1 MAQNFS
7 GSRKAK
13 KGATN
18 PVRYKMHVKKGDT
31 VQVIS
36 GRDKGKVGE
45 ILRTLPKLSKV
56 VVKGVNVKTKHVKPQ
71 QEGETGQIVTF
82 EAPIHSSN
90 IMLYSANQK
99 VASRVCYT
107 FTEDGRKVRM
117 LKKTGEIID

>member
-1 MAQNFS
+1 MVKAFKKKKLSSLS
-7 GSRKAK
+7 G
-13 KGATN
+13 
-18 PVRYKMHVKKGDT
+18 KMHVKKGDT

-45 ILRTLPKLSKV
+45 VLKALPKVSKV
-56 VVKGVNVKTKHVKPQ
+56 IVKGVNVKTKHVKPQ
-71 QEGETGQIVTF
+71 QEGESGQIATF

-90 IMLYSANQK
+90 VMLYSTK
-99 VASRVCYT
+99 EKIPSRINYT